1 MSDAERQHPIGGEM
15 SEQSLLTIQKLREA
29 ASIAKYAKDAKP
41 TDEAYSALDRAFQ
54 HFNKELFGGTLPRPI
69 FTFQRRRGT
78 FGYFVSARWDNEQGA
93 LADEIALNPQQF
105 RDKPLEDVLATLVHE
120 QCHMWQHHQGEPGR
134 GHYHNRQWAEKM
146 KEIGLYPSTTG
157 EPGGKETGDRV
168 HHYIVPDSPF
178 TRGCSKLTN
187 KGFTLPWKERMEPQ
201 GSEKQASEES
211 LPKEAKS
218 GRRVKYTCPAE
229 DHLNAWAK
237 PGVMSLMCADHQVAL
252 KPEE

>member
-1 MSDAERQHPIGGEM
+1 M
-15 SEQSLLTIQKLREA
+15 
-29 ASIAKYAKDAKP
+29 
-41 TDEAYSALDRAFQ
+41 
-54 HFNKELFGGTLPRPI
+54 
-69 FTFQRRRGT
+69 
-78 FGYFVSARWDNEQGA
+78 
-93 LADEIALNPQQF
+93 
-105 RDKPLEDVLATLVHE
+105 HE

-146 KEIGLYPSTTG
+146 KEVGLYPSTTG

-178 TRGCSKLTN
+178 TRACSKLTG

-201 GSEKQASEES
+201 GNSGKSASEEN
-211 LPKEAKS
+211 LPPEAKS

-237 PGVMSLMCADHQVAL
+237 PGCLSLMCADHQVAL
-252 KPEE
+252 EPKE